1 MYTTRNEPPVDALLS
16 CGVARDVCN
25 RVNAQN
31 EKGQAVHKVV
41 FIIFYRSASL
51 TPKLR
56 RICDAFAANRHE
68 IPEFESRDKVMGM
81 QRELLSQL
89 QDTMQLLKEERN
101 LTFMAL
107 RNLAQN
113 IDKWK
118 KGIKR

>member
-1 MYTTRNEPPVDALLS
+1 MR
-16 CGVARDVCN
+16 
-25 RVNAQN
+25 QN
-31 EKGQAVHKVV
+31 EKGAAVNKVV

-56 RICDAFAANRHE
+56 RICDAFAANRHD

-81 QRELLSQL
+81 QRELLAQL

-101 LTFMAL
+101 LTFLAL
-107 RNLAQN
+107 RNLAVN